1 MAIPL
6 SGVGARNAAAASYG
20 RTAVVVSLHTM
31 YHIIVSI
38 LNILPVG
45 PAGTSPSGNAG
56 AEDAR
61 LIEAFERLGPAYMR
75 WVRSQVRPE
84 QSGVTVARLR
94 MLAMLRGFGAKP
106 MGFLAKEAGIAPRSL
121 TALIDGLEREGLAKR
136 IPHPIDRRATLIEI
150 TPEGERTLRA
160 CLKPHRAAVAA
171 LFHDLPPADRRALAH
186 LIPRLVDAIEANT
199 VRRS

>member
-1 MAIPL
+1 
-6 SGVGARNAAAASYG
+6 
-20 RTAVVVSLHTM
+20 M
-31 YHIIVSI
+31 YHIIVST
-38 LNILPVG
+38 LNTLTLG
-45 PAGTSPSGNAG
+45 ATDKSPREAANAD
-56 AEDAR
+56 DAR

-75 WVRSQVRPE
+75 WVRSQLRPE

-136 IPHPIDRRATLIEI
+136 IPHPVDRRATLIEI
-150 TPEGERTLRA
+150 TAEGERTLRA

-171 LFHDLPPADRRALAH
+171 LFRDLSTADRLLLAR
-186 LIPRLVDAIEANT
+186 LIPRLVEAIEEST
-199 VRRS
+199 IRRS